1 MSCRVWFLPPTLAQS
16 LCPTITARS
25 ARFFATRAPAPR
37 FVLRRRHLWFIPL
50 AGGLTLFFTPNT
62 NSHSSA
68 IFSSPTLI
76 PCPPTPHINPIIFS
90 PSESNL
96 SISARIIALLRDNI
110 WESILT
116 ATRFIHLFVLFIP
129 VIVSTPMLLVGKP
142 EKKYRGDRWGAVW
155 WYGLLV
161 RKMEAAGP
169 TFIKLAQ
176 WAATRADLFPS
187 LLCEHLGS
195 LHSQGTPHSFQHTK
209 HVIER
214 VFQRP
219 FDQVF
224 EEFDETAIGTG
235 AIAQVYRATLKKD
248 LIPPSYLGPR
258 RSRKRKTSAASLA
271 PVILQ
276 HPPPSVPTAS
286 VAIKILHPQVAKTI
300 SRDLAIMTFFA
311 HCISLL
317 PGMQWISLPDEVNVF
332 GTMMSQQLDLRN
344 EAENLLTF
352 EQNFSH
358 RKVPATF
365 PRPLQIWSTQDILVE
380 EYENALPLEYFLRN
394 GGGPYDDQVATFGLD
409 AFLNMLLLDNF
420 VHADLHPGNI
430 MIKFTKPSSTR
441 VVLKDLYNN
450 IFHNQNSDESND
462 NNHETTSLPPA
473 HFDSD
478 KIVSRL
484 RSLVHSPA
492 AWCEELISIHAAGYI
507 PEIVFIDAG
516 LVTTLDAT
524 NRKNFL
530 DLFRAVAEFDGYRTG
545 QLMIERSRSPELAVD
560 TETFA
565 LKMQHLVLSVKRKT
579 FSLGQIKIS
588 DLLTEVLKAVRV
600 HHVKMEGDFIN
611 TVISILLLE
620 GIGRRLDPNLDL
632 FASALPIL
640 RQLGG
645 QMATRESMTKD
656 LPSSNLGALLKLWV
670 WVEARSFI
678 SSAVVNADDLIKYD
692 WFSASI

>member
-1 MSCRVWFLPPTLAQS
+1 MITYGSPYSLLRVSYTSLSSSSLSSYLLPCSS
-16 LCPTITARS
+16 LENQRKSIAVTDGGQCGGTAS
-25 ARFFATRAPAPR
+25 SFARWKLQALLLSKYAHISDP
-37 FVLRRRHLWFIPL
+37 
-50 AGGLTLFFTPNT
+50 
-62 NSHSSA
+62 S
-68 IFSSPTLI
+68 LI
-76 PCPPTPHINPIIFS
+76 PDSFQ
-90 PSESNL
+90 
-96 SISARIIALLRDNI
+96 
-110 WESILT
+110 
-116 ATRFIHLFVLFIP
+116 
-129 VIVSTPMLLVGKP
+129 
-142 EKKYRGDRWGAVW
+142 
-155 WYGLLV
+155 
-161 RKMEAAGP
+161 
-169 TFIKLAQ
+169 LAQ

-286 VAIKILHPQVAKTI
+286 VAIKILHPQAAKTI

-332 GTMMSQQLDLRN
+332 GNMMSQQLDLRN

-409 AFLNMLLLDNF
+409 AFLVSL
-420 VHADLHPGNI
+420 
-430 MIKFTKPSSTR
+430 KP
-441 VVLKDLYNN
+441 
-450 IFHNQNSDESND
+450 I
-462 NNHETTSLPPA
+462 
-473 HFDSD
+473 
-478 KIVSRL
+478 
-484 RSLVHSPA
+484 
-492 AWCEELISIHAAGYI
+492 
-507 PEIVFIDAG
+507 
-516 LVTTLDAT
+516 
-524 NRKNFL
+524 
-530 DLFRAVAEFDGYRTG
+530 
-545 QLMIERSRSPELAVD
+545 
-560 TETFA
+560 
-565 LKMQHLVLSVKRKT
+565 
-579 FSLGQIKIS
+579 
-588 DLLTEVLKAVRV
+588 
-600 HHVKMEGDFIN
+600 
-611 TVISILLLE
+611 
-620 GIGRRLDPNLDL
+620 
-632 FASALPIL
+632 
-640 RQLGG
+640 
-645 QMATRESMTKD
+645 
-656 LPSSNLGALLKLWV
+656 
-670 WVEARSFI
+670 
-678 SSAVVNADDLIKYD
+678 
-692 WFSASI
+692 